1 VVDMTVRTVLFT
13 GIEKLRDPYRLY
25 TDIGSDYVESML
37 IGLSLI

>member
-1 VVDMTVRTVLFT
+1 MTVRTVLFT

-25 TDIGSDYVESML
+25 IDMAVIMLKNESML